1 LEIKMNT
8 YRSRIKFAST
18 LLVLLTIWL
27 VTPAIADGGEAELAK
42 QAWPMINNGAIL
54 IDVRTKEEFDAGHL
68 EGAINIPW
76 EETTSLM
83 AAIGSD
89 KQRPAVLYC
98 RSGNRSGKAIAVL
111 EKKGYS
117 NLFNAGGLAALSA
130 NKP

>member
-27 VTPAIADGGEAELAK
+27 ATPAIADCGEAELAK

-76 EETTSLM
+76 EETASLM

-98 RSGNRSGKAIAVL
+98 RSGNRSGKAVAVL
-111 EKKGYS
+111 EKEGYG
-117 NLFNAGGLAALSA
+117 NLFNAGGYTALSA